1 MNTSSQIPGILS
13 SLMESNINS
22 SFAEQLSDILRSS
35 QTGTENMWKPNID
48 LVETE
53 NFVYLLLT
61 VPGVNPDSI
70 DVDFFNNY
78 VHITGERS
86 FPNEL
91 NDSVQISTRRQEII
105 YGNFERKIM
114 LPLSVTRNESVSID
128 LNNGIL
134 TIKIDKNIETS
145 NRFTVR
151 LSNNQ
156 NSQT

>member
-13 SLMESNINS
+13 SLIESNINS

-105 YGNFERKIM
+105 YGSFERKIM

-134 TIKIDKNIETS
+134 TIKIDKTIETS

>member
-13 SLMESNINS
+13 SLIESNNNS

-48 LVETE
+48 LFETE

-61 VPGVNPDSI
+61 VSGVNPDSI

-78 VHITGERS
+78 VHIKGERS
-86 FPNEL
+86 FPDEL